1 MSKYFIIMFSSLLLV
16 VSSINAQGKKSKGPD
31 IEAELEKMTTD
42 LGFTED
48 EKASVKIFLEK
59 QLAEKKQF
67 RKENDKNSDD
77 YKTKMKEL
85 QLKQSDELKAI
96 LGDEKF
102 DKYQQ
107 IKNEERKNKNK
118 SE

>member
-1 MSKYFIIMFSSLLLV
+1 MFSSLLLV
-16 VSSINAQGKKSKGPD
+16 VSSINAQENKSKEPD
-31 IEAELEKMTTD
+31 ITAELEKMTTD
-42 LGFTED
+42 LDLTKNEI
-48 EKASVKIFLEK
+48 ASVKIFLEK
-59 QLAEKKQF
+59 QLAERKQF
-67 RKENDKNSDD
+67 RKDNDKNSDD
-77 YKTKMKEL
+77 FKAKMKEL